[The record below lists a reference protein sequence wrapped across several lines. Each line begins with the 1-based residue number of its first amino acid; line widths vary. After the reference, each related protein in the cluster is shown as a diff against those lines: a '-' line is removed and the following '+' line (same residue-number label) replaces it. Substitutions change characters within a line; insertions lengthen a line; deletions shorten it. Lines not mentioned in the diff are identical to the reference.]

1 MPCMILKRKPLARS
15 PFFGQ
20 GRVPSFLWTDITV
33 VRPPIHLAKL
43 QSLWDT
49 FVPSEEASRT
59 GRGDLRLKV
68 AEERKEGDDMTAA
81 TAADKMDSLPYPCEH
96 RSGACTLRLRLLSLS
111 LYPLKYLNLLPSSHP
126 FLLQHLSL
134 AYFWHR

>member
-15 PFFGQ
+15 PFFDQ

-59 GRGDLRLKV
+59 DRERRSKAQGGRG
-68 AEERKEGDDMTAA
+68 KEGG
-81 TAADKMDSLPYPCEH
+81 
-96 RSGACTLRLRLLSLS
+96 R
-111 LYPLKYLNLLPSSHP
+111 
-126 FLLQHLSL
+126 
-134 AYFWHR
+134 